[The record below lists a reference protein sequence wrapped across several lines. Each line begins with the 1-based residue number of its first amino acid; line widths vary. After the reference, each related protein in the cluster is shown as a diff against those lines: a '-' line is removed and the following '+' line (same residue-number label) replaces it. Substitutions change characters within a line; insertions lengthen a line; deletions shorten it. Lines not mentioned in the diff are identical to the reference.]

1 MTLRLQ
7 RRRLLLAG
15 LAGSAL
21 LAGCASRASTPA
33 PTIDDARR
41 SPAPGQRIA
50 RDGFAF
56 VEFDW
61 TDPTRGRP
69 VPVRLYVPADAP
81 AGGLPLVLFSH
92 GLGGSRR
99 GYSYLGSHFAR
110 NGMASLHVQHI
121 GSDRALWGG
130 SPLAL
135 AARLQAAARDSEA
148 LDRVA
153 DLRFALDRL
162 LAGGADLSLP
172 TAVDPRRIVVAG
184 HSYGANTALLASGAR
199 VQRDGREI
207 PLRDERLRAAI
218 LISAPP
224 FYGEGALEPILRPL
238 QLPTLHVTATG
249 DDIQV
254 PGYFSSYADRVAVFE
269 AIGSQPKA
277 LAVFQGGS
285 HSIFTDRALT
295 GGAEL
300 NPRVKSATQELTLA
314 FLRSVLDGRD
324 DALAG
329 WPARHRD
336 ILARFD
342 HLPAA

>member
-1 MTLRLQ
+1 
-7 RRRLLLAG
+7 
-15 LAGSAL
+15 
-21 LAGCASRASTPA
+21 
-33 PTIDDARR
+33 
-41 SPAPGQRIA
+41 
-50 RDGFAF
+50 
-56 VEFDW
+56 
-61 TDPTRGRP
+61 
-69 VPVRLYVPADAP
+69 VRLYVPADAR

-153 DLRFALDRL
+153 DLRFALDTL
-162 LAGGADLSLP
+162 LANGPDLALP
-172 TAVDPRRIVVAG
+172 TAIDRSRIVVAG

-207 PLRDERLRAAI
+207 VLRDERLRAAI

-254 PGYFSSYADRVAVFE
+254 PGYFSSYTDRVAVFE

-300 NPRVKSATQELTLA
+300 NPRVKTATQELTLA
-314 FLRSVLDGRD
+314 FLRSVLEGRD
-324 DALAG
+324 DALTG
-329 WPARHRD
+329 WPTRHRD

-342 HLPAA
+342 LLPAA

>member
-1 MTLRLQ
+1 LV
-7 RRRLLLAG
+7 LAV

-21 LAGCASRASTPA
+21 LAGWASRASTPA

-162 LAGGADLSLP
+162 LANGADLALP
-172 TAVDPRRIVVAG
+172 TAIDRSRIVVAG

-207 PLRDERLRAAI
+207 VLRDERLRAAI

-254 PGYFSSYADRVAVFE
+254 PGYFSSYTDRVAVFE

-300 NPRVKSATQELTLA
+300 NPRVKTATQELTLA
-314 FLRSVLDGRD
+314 FLRSVLEGRD
-324 DALAG
+324 DALTG
-329 WPARHRD
+329 WPTRHRD

-342 HLPAA
+342 LLPAA